1 MLCRDYDFRI
11 RDYAQYRA
19 ILKRAAKAAP
29 HTRYNAQA
37 LDTVLGCQGWPV
49 PPKSRPARAKGELP
63 PVFVANAT
71 HDLATPLPGAQ
82 RMASSFPNASLFT
95 MDVVGHWLYRRGGTE
110 KAMRVVDAYL
120 TSPKSTLQ
128 TQEH

>member
-1 MLCRDYDFRI
+1 M
-11 RDYAQYRA
+11 
-19 ILKRAAKAAP
+19 
-29 HTRYNAQA
+29 
-37 LDTVLGCQGWPV
+37 
-49 PPKSRPARAKGELP
+49 
-63 PVFVANAT
+63 ANAI

-82 RMASSFPNASLFT
+82 RMASSFPKASLFT